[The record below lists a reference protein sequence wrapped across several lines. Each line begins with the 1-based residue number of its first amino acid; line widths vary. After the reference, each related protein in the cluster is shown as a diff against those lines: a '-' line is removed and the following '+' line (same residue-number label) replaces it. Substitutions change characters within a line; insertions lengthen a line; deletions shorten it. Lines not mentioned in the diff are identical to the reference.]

1 MKFGKSSEILSG
13 YRRGII
19 QVYWKSLSDGFPLL
33 FFVRNAIIKGIV
45 RRAGVRRREILDFLA
60 GLPAFHNRRHMFC
73 V

>member
-45 RRAGVRRREILDFLA
+45 RRAWGSAEGDSRFFGRAA
-60 GLPAFHNRRHMFC
+60 GLS
-73 V
+73 